1 MALGLVGRKVGMTRI
16 FGEGGEAIPVTILEV
31 VANRITQKKTA
42 DKDGYSAVQL
52 AFGSKKSNRLN
63 KAEAGVFAKAGVEAG
78 SGLIEFRLS
87 AEEDENYAIG
97 KTVDV
102 SLFSVGQHVDV
113 TGLSK
118 GKGFAGNIKRHN
130 FSSQRAS
137 HGNSLSHRVPG
148 SIGQCQDP
156 GRVFPGK
163 KMPGHLGAKRVTTQ
177 NLEIIRVDA
186 ERNLLLIKGAVPG
199 AKNGDVL
206 VKHTEVIKAKKEALH
221 GA

>member
-156 GRVFPGK
+156 GRVVPGK

-206 VKHTEVIKAKKEALH
+206 VKPTEVIKAKKEALH

>member
-206 VKHTEVIKAKKEALH
+206 VKPTEVIKAKKEALH

>member
-163 KMPGHLGAKRVTTQ
+163 KMPGHLGVKRVTTQ

-206 VKHTEVIKAKKEALH
+206 VKPTEVIKAKKEALH

>member
-78 SGLIEFRLS
+78 SGFIEFRLS

-206 VKHTEVIKAKKEALH
+206 VKPTEVIKAKKEALH